1 MGLQFRKAKM
11 ALNFREG
18 KPEVYKLR
26 QIVFPAVTTDQLV
39 AECAN
44 SCGVNPSQTKAVIDA
59 LVNRQR
65 DILDN
70 VCRHLR
76 PGGILVYAVCTITAE
91 ECENQVADFL
101 ARHPN
106 FRQDALPG
114 PCFGQT
120 PPSQVKFMPHVD
132 GCDGFFVARFVRET

>member
-1 MGLQFRKAKM
+1 MPRV
-11 ALNFREG
+11 AL
-18 KPEVYKLR
+18 PD
-26 QIVFPAVTTDQLV
+26 IPANTVCITDF
-39 AECAN
+39 
-44 SCGVNPSQTKAVIDA
+44 GAVGDGRTDDAAAIQRALGADLAHHPTLDA
-59 LVNRQR
+59 LVNLQR